1 MRQLF
6 WGDGYYVLPTNEKEP
21 YRLWFEWLKLA
32 QRDSEVCFTDN
43 RYDAWG
49 DVQDTPFE
57 DWWDENWR
65 TLFGMT
71 AGVRELLPRQVVP
84 QGNGFVILFVPLT
97 GTRDKIGY
105 QVAQIVAE
113 HPQFEETGER
123 PAPPPFNLSDSKGQK
138 APTKRL
144 SNGFLKSLTQS
155 RRYLR
160 LYQLWL
166 EHGTNDKDERL
177 ELATRAFV
185 LWHQEHPDEAIGSV
199 GQLNENYKV
208 YDAFLRERDLG
219 SRGNMTTFTRDNSLN
234 PNAVTAAK
242 AHDEVARDLK
252 RARNIAKNLAKG
264 QFPGDYSSV

>member
-6 WGDGYYVLPTNEKEP
+6 WGDGYSVLPTNEKEP

-32 QRDSEVCFTDN
+32 QRDPDVRFTDN

-49 DVQDTPFE
+49 DVQNTRFNLWWE
-57 DWWDENWR
+57 DNWR
-65 TLFGMT
+65 PLFGMT

-113 HPQFEETGER
+113 HPEFEETGER
-123 PAPPPFNLSDSKGQK
+123 PAAPPFNLSDGEEH

-160 LYQLWL
+160 LYRFWL
-166 EHGTNDKDERL
+166 EQETNNKDERL

-185 LWHQEHPDEAIGSV
+185 SWHQEHPDEAIGSV

-208 YDAFLRERDLG
+208 YDAFLENCKKGRRV
-219 SRGNMTTFTRDNSLN
+219 NMTTFTRDKSFN
-234 PNAVTAAK
+234 PNAVTADK
-242 AHDEVARDLK
+242 ARKEVARDLT
-252 RARNIAKNLAKG
+252 RARNIAKNLAAG
-264 QFPGDYSSV
+264 HFPGDYSKV